1 LKIKEYGQPGCWT
14 AALPLRG
21 FPMAMTMDVAETTT
35 DSLQVTVGGFS
46 CAGCREANQD
56 AFAVKHLPRKSVVQY
71 KGVVACI
78 ADGVSCSENGQQ
90 ASHTCVT
97 QFIDDYYST
106 PDTWGVKKAAAKVL
120 TSLNGWLYHHGQQS
134 DLRHN
139 GLVSTFSS
147 VIVKSNTAH
156 LIHVGDSRIYRYRR
170 GNLIQL
176 TQDHSRKQGGR
187 SHYLTRAL
195 GMDSR
200 LDVDYKQES
209 VEVEDVLVL
218 TTDGL
223 HDWLTKYELEGLL
236 SRTDLAAEE
245 LAHLIVQYAQKN
257 GSDDN
262 LTCLLVKI
270 DSLPQENLQETS
282 RQLTQRVIPPVLA
295 EGNTIDQY
303 EIIRVLHSG
312 TRSHVYL
319 ARSHFDRK
327 RYVLKA
333 PSSNFSDDL
342 VYLQGFIREGWIGR
356 QITHS
361 SIMKIHRYADSSPFL
376 YHVCDYV
383 EGKNLRQW
391 MIDNP
396 KPSLEKV
403 REIAAELIKPM
414 RFFQRM
420 GIVHRDLKPENIIL
434 NENGKAVF
442 IDFGTAQAEGF
453 DEIAG
458 AVKEEVPV
466 GATDY
471 IAPEYLAGEKATAY
485 SDLFSVGVIVYEML
499 TGNIPYKDQYSQVF
513 DRQKSRRYDYIS
525 ASQYRPDL
533 PAWLDL
539 VLKKVCHPSPRIRYR
554 VISEFIQDLSTPN
567 QQILREL
574 KESPLIQRNPLRFWK
589 LVVCVLMVIVIT
601 ETFLLIND

>member
-1 LKIKEYGQPGCWT
+1 
-14 AALPLRG
+14 
-21 FPMAMTMDVAETTT
+21 MAETMDISQEVAEE
-35 DSLQVTVGGFS
+35 LQVSVGGFS
-46 CAGCREANQD
+46 SAGSREANQD
-56 AFAVKHLPRKSVVQY
+56 AFAAKHAVRNSVVKY

-78 ADGVSCSENGQQ
+78 ADGVSCSDNGQQ
-90 ASHTCVT
+90 ASHTSVT

-106 PDTWGVKKAAAKVL
+106 PNSWGVRKSAAKVL
-120 TSLNGWLYHHGQQS
+120 TGLNSWLYHHGQQS

-156 LIHVGDSRIYRYRR
+156 LIHVGDSRIYRYRA
-170 GNLIQL
+170 GKLVQL

-187 SHYLTRAL
+187 SHFLTRAL

-200 LDVDYKQES
+200 LDVDYQQEPL
-209 VEVEDVLVL
+209 EVDDVLIL

-223 HDWLTKYELEGLL
+223 HDWLSKQELEALL
-236 SRTDLAAEE
+236 SRMELTTEE
-245 LAHLIVQYAQKN
+245 LAHLIVQYALKN

-270 DSLPQENLQETS
+270 DALPQEDLQEAS

-295 EGNTIDQY
+295 EGNRIDHY
-303 EIIRVLHSG
+303 EILRVLHSG

-319 ARSHFDRK
+319 AKSHFDK
-327 RYVLKA
+327 KSYVLKA
-333 PSSNFSDDL
+333 PSPNFADDF
-342 VYLQGFIREGWIGR
+342 VYLQGFVREGWVGR
-356 QITHS
+356 QIDHPS
-361 SIMKIHRYADSSPFL
+361 VMKIHPYADASPFL

-383 EGKNLRQW
+383 EGKTIRQW

-396 KPSLEKV
+396 APSLEKV
-403 REIAAELIKPM
+403 RQVAAEIVKPI

-434 NENGKAVF
+434 TENGRAVL

-453 DEIAG
+453 DEVSTVIT
-458 AVKEEVPV
+458 EDVPV

-499 TGNIPYKDQYSQVF
+499 TGKLPYRSRHSQVF
-513 DRQKSRRYDYIS
+513 DGIKSNYYQYIP
-525 ASQYRPDL
+525 ATKYRTDL
-533 PAWLDL
+533 PAWLNL
-539 VLKKVCHPSPRIRYR
+539 VLKKVCHPSPDIRYQ

-567 QQILREL
+567 QKILKEL
-574 KESPLIQRNPLRFWK
+574 KESPLIQRNPLQFWK
-589 LVVCVLMVIVIT
+589 ITVLVLMVVVCI
-601 ETFLLIND
+601 ETYIIALG

>member
-1 LKIKEYGQPGCWT
+1 
-14 AALPLRG
+14 
-21 FPMAMTMDVAETTT
+21 MAVTMDVAEVTTER
-35 DSLQVTVGGFS
+35 LQVSVGGFS
-46 CAGCREANQD
+46 SAGCRDTNQD
-56 AFAVKHLPRKSVVQY
+56 AFAVKHSSRNSVVRY

-78 ADGVSCSENGQQ
+78 ADGVSCSDHGQQ
-90 ASHTCVT
+90 ASHTSVT

-106 PDTWGVKKAAAKVL
+106 PDSWGVRKAAAKVL
-120 TSLNGWLYHHGQQS
+120 TSLNSWLYHHGQQS
-134 DLRHN
+134 ELRHN

-170 GNLIQL
+170 GKLIQL
-176 TQDHSRKQGGR
+176 TQDHSRKQGGK
-187 SHYLTRAL
+187 SHFLTRAL

-200 LDVDYKQES
+200 LDVDYKQEP
-209 VEVEDVLVL
+209 VEVDDVLVL

-223 HDWLTKYELEGLL
+223 HNWLTKQELEGLL
-236 SRTDLAAEE
+236 SRTELASEE
-245 LAHLIVQYAQKN
+245 VAHLIVQYAQKN

-270 DSLPQENLQETS
+270 DSLPQENLQETA

-319 ARSHFDRK
+319 AKSHFDKK

-333 PSSNFSDDL
+333 PSPNFSDDL
-342 VYLQGFIREGWIGR
+342 VYLQGFVREGWVGR
-356 QITHS
+356 QISHS
-361 SIMKIHRYADSSPFL
+361 SIMKIHRYADTSPYL

-383 EGKNLRQW
+383 EGKTLRQW

-396 KPSLEKV
+396 EPSLEKV
-403 REIAAELIKPM
+403 REIAAELIKPI

-434 NENGKAVF
+434 TENGKAVF

-453 DEIAG
+453 DEVSGVI
-458 AVKEEVPV
+458 KEDVPV

-485 SDLFSVGVIVYEML
+485 SDLFSIGVIVYEML
-499 TGNIPYKDQYSQVF
+499 TGKIPYKMQHSQVF
-513 DRQKSRRYDYIS
+513 DEKQIRHYDYIS
-525 ASQYRPDL
+525 ARQNRPDL

-539 VLKKVCHPSPRIRYR
+539 VLKKVCHPSPSIRYK

-567 QQILREL
+567 QKILREL
-574 KESPLIQRNPLRFWK
+574 KESPLIRRNPLQFWK
-589 LVVCVLMVIVIT
+589 VMVLVLGIIVCV
-601 ETFLLIND
+601 ETYIIAIG

>member
-1 LKIKEYGQPGCWT
+1 
-14 AALPLRG
+14 
-21 FPMAMTMDVAETTT
+21 MAVITDVAEVTTK
-35 DSLQVTVGGFS
+35 SLQVSVGGFS
-46 CAGCREANQD
+46 SAGCRDVNQD
-56 AFAVKHLPRKSVVQY
+56 AFAVKHSSRKSVMKY

-78 ADGVSCSENGQQ
+78 ADGVSCSDNGQQ
-90 ASHTCVT
+90 ASHTSVT

-106 PDTWGVKKAAAKVL
+106 PDSWGVKKAAAKVL
-120 TSLNGWLYHHGQQS
+120 TSLNSWLYHHGQQS
-134 DLRHN
+134 ELRHN

-170 GNLIQL
+170 GKLTQL
-176 TQDHSRKQGGR
+176 TQDHSRKQGGK
-187 SHYLTRAL
+187 SHFLTRAL

-209 VEVEDVLVL
+209 VEVDDVLVL

-223 HDWLTKYELEGLL
+223 HDWLTKREFEGLL
-236 SRTDLAAEE
+236 SRMELAAEE
-245 LAHLIVQYAQKN
+245 LAHLIVQYARKN

-270 DSLPQENLQETS
+270 DFLPQENLQETA
-282 RQLTQRVIPPVLA
+282 RQLTQRVIPPILA

-319 ARSHFDRK
+319 AKSHFDEK
-327 RYVLKA
+327 CYVLKA
-333 PSSNFSDDL
+333 PSPNFSDDL
-342 VYLQGFIREGWIGR
+342 VYLQGFIREGWVGR
-356 QITHS
+356 QISHS
-361 SIMKIHRYADSSPFL
+361 AIMKIHRYAEASPFL

-383 EGKNLRQW
+383 EGKTLRQW

-403 REIAAELIKPM
+403 REIAAELIKPI

-420 GIVHRDLKPENIIL
+420 GIVHRDLKPENIML
-434 NENGKAVF
+434 TDNGKAVF

-453 DEIAG
+453 DEVSGVIP
-458 AVKEEVPV
+458 EEVPV

-499 TGNIPYKDQYSQVF
+499 TGKMPYKMPYQQIF
-513 DRQKSRRYDYIS
+513 DDKQSRRYDYIS
-525 ASQYRPDL
+525 VLKNRQDL

-539 VLKKVCHPSPRIRYR
+539 VLKKVCHPSPKTRYQ
-554 VISEFIQDLSTPN
+554 VISEFIQDLSTPD
-567 QQILREL
+567 QKILREL
-574 KESPLIQRNPLRFWK
+574 KESPLIRRNPLQFWK
-589 LVVCVLMVIVIT
+589 LMVLVLGIIVCVETYIIT
-601 ETFLLIND
+601 IG